1 MDRWL
6 VFEHIRVTCRCRL
19 GRCRAAERTLLHSRS
34 CSLSA
39 FSLFLSRS
47 AEAHPVPP
55 SSRQAPSPL
64 PRTRINSC
72 TQIPLKILSPGC
84 HLFSRGPDQIG
95 QGLLA
100 EKKKGGH
107 LCFNARPWE
116 HSDVRRYSTARA
128 SASSPDTRR
137 LRRKK
142 KKDLAQKSYSS
153 LGFKVKCVC
162 LYGKK

>member
-100 EKKKGGH
+100 EKKKGGAP
-107 LCFNARPWE
+107 LFQCAALRTQ
-116 HSDVRRYSTARA
+116 RCTALQYRSCQCELSWHT
-128 SASSPDTRR
+128 SAE
-137 LRRKK
+137 KEK

>member
-64 PRTRINSC
+64 PQTRINSC

-116 HSDVRRYSTARA
+116 DSDVRRYSTARA